1 MGKSTGPPQW
11 TGKSIRKLSLYKRRY
26 GLEHVPFMVLY
37 AYSLYYCYLT
47 VGEPY
52 AQAMKEMEEVG
63 FVIGDAGIAGT
74 SGHDGRCA
82 RSSYATSNDYT
93 AMVEHEKETTP
104 LPNPF
109 LPGIVPLMCL
119 VGTVMTHGLMVLFQT
134 WSVRVKAFIKYHP
147 YRV

>member
-1 MGKSTGPPQW
+1 MGKSTGPAQW

-52 AQAMKEMEEVG
+52 AQAMKEMEEAG

-74 SGHDGRCA
+74 SGHDGVLA
-82 RSSYATSNDYT
+82 A
-93 AMVEHEKETTP
+93 AMLSQGV
-104 LPNPF
+104 
-109 LPGIVPLMCL
+109 
-119 VGTVMTHGLMVLFQT
+119 
-134 WSVRVKAFIKYHP
+134 VREALTQPAMII
-147 YRV
+147 RLW